1 MRAPNAI
8 SITSL
13 GRFNF
18 FLINF
23 ISIIIFFHL
32 IEFDRLFIW
41 CVFSSHRTIHT
52 LSNILSLKNC
62 VLLLLLLLLIWPSKT
77 SWSHI
82 IQHWKMR
89 AEHWKIHW
97 SLCVRACIRKHRHS
111 YTQAIHTNAHFFDFF
126 RVLMVMNAC
135 VTLCVN
141 YLLTERIFFSRFF
154 LFIICQCIRQNKW
167 IRFSFADIKWIQRG
181 IYGRIFIHAFIS
193 TSLIY
198 FFQAEN
204 NSAFIL
210 AAIQICFMCAMRWYD
225 FTSHFNL

>member
-97 SLCVRACIRKHRHS
+97 SCVC
-111 YTQAIHTNAHFFDFF
+111 AHAYASTGTATPKRSIQTHIFFDFF

-154 LFIICQCIRQNKW
+154 FVHHLPM
-167 IRFSFADIKWIQRG
+167 
-181 IYGRIFIHAFIS
+181 Y
-193 TSLIY
+193 
-198 FFQAEN
+198 
-204 NSAFIL
+204 
-210 AAIQICFMCAMRWYD
+210 
-225 FTSHFNL
+225 

>member
-1 MRAPNAI
+1 MCLVRIELYTLCQTFCHLKIVFYCCYCCCWFDLQKRVDRISFNIEKWEPNTEKYTEVCVCAHAYASTGTATHTPKQ
-8 SITSL
+8 SIQT
-13 GRFNF
+13 
-18 FLINF
+18 
-23 ISIIIFFHL
+23 
-32 IEFDRLFIW
+32 
-41 CVFSSHRTIHT
+41 
-52 LSNILSLKNC
+52 
-62 VLLLLLLLLIWPSKT
+62 
-77 SWSHI
+77 HI
-82 IQHWKMR
+82 
-89 AEHWKIHW
+89 
-97 SLCVRACIRKHRHS
+97 
-111 YTQAIHTNAHFFDFF
+111 FFDFF
-126 RVLMVMNAC
+126 WVLMVMNAC

-204 NSAFIL
+204 NSAFIF